1 MQLCA
6 LSQREYTI
14 SMADIGAV
22 FRQRLHD
29 RRKAMGLSQSD
40 LAGVL
45 GVAQSYISQIES
57 GRSGPPTVDRAFDLA
72 RACETSVDYLI
83 GLTENPAPNADMLP
97 EHALEV
103 LETMRQ
109 LDNAQNYEL
118 LVIVRALLRER
129 ETIQRAQLLDF
140 IEAAADHL
148 GAGEE
153 LDRLEE
159 LLTSLELG
167 RPRLGRRG
175 RLLPDDAEQP
185 SHHQR

>member
-6 LSQREYTI
+6 HEHRKYTI
-14 SMADIGAV
+14 SMADTGAI

-29 RRKAMGLSQSD
+29 RRKALGLSQSD
-40 LAGVL
+40 LAGAL

-57 GRSGPPTVDRAFDLA
+57 GRSGPPTIDRAFDLA

-83 GLTENPAPNADMLP
+83 GLTENPAPNVDTLP

-103 LETMRQ
+103 LESMRQ
-109 LDNAQNYEL
+109 LGSAQNYEL
-118 LVIVRALLRER
+118 LIIVRALLSER
-129 ETIQRAQLLDF
+129 ESIQRAQMLDL
-140 IEAAADHL
+140 IEAAADHF

-167 RPRLGRRG
+167 GTGRGRG
-175 RLLPDDAEQP
+175 RLLPNDAQQP
-185 SHHQR
+185 THQQS